1 MRDAALKTAT
11 DDLVKLGQSTA
22 PNPSWIETI
31 GAGDPPEELEG
42 IFSDLPHHAFVIR
55 SPVMDSP
62 AWLATSIG
70 PA

>member
-42 IFSDLPHHAFVIR
+42 IFSD
-55 SPVMDSP
+55 
-62 AWLATSIG
+62 
-70 PA
+70 